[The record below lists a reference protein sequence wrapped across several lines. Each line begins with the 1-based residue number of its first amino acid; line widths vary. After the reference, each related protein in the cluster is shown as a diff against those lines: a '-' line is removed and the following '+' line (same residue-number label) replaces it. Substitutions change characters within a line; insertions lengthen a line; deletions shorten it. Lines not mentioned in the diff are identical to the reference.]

1 MFIMLSFPLLL
12 LVLTGH
18 IGIVRSSCTSKLE
31 KSLFDDLIG
40 MMLKLKGTEHIAHR
54 QELRQNDIPAF
65 TAYRNSAQS
74 LSSNAVVKF
83 DKLWTNNLNAYD
95 VTTGVFTAPIAGLY
109 HFSAV
114 VMSISGK
121 SLFLSL
127 WQNDTKTAGSYTTGD
142 GYKTGTFDV
151 VLTLK
156 KGDRIYIRCRGGH
169 DSQSIFSN
177 SDDYSTFSGYLIA

>member
-1 MFIMLSFPLLL
+1 MLI
-12 LVLTGH
+12 H
-18 IGIVRSSCTSKLE
+18 
-31 KSLFDDLIG
+31 LFS
-40 MMLKLKGTEHIAHR
+40 EHIAHR

-127 WQNDTKTAGSYTTGD
+127 WQNDTKTAGSYTYGD

-177 SDDYSTFSGYLIA
+177 NDDYSTFSGYLIA